1 MATVAAAMAV
11 ATEEALR
18 AEAEWEAVMTEAA
31 VAVATE
37 AAVWAAVAWE
47 VAVTEAVA
55 PVAVATEEAVRA
67 AAVWAAVETEEAVWA
82 VAAMAAEELVEVARE
97 VVVWAVVERVAAVAE
112 TAAAAEAARLA
123 APVGQRV
130 ERAVVRAAS
139 SEGPPGYDYCGPS
152 RSRRH
157 PRRSVRTCALR
168 GATRSRC
175 NCRSA
180 RPADYEHSRPSRRL
194 VRARRARTCESCR
207 RRSRHMR
214 RRSPA
219 GWICRASCR
228 PSTRHCHLFPEWR
241 RCATSRPRSRGTAWW
256 AQRCSGCC
264 PSNRHGHPRGG
275 ARRCGSRRP
284 RSCCTA
290 CRRPAR

>member
-1 MATVAAAMAV
+1 MRAALTAGVEMATVAAAMAV

-18 AEAEWEAVMTEAA
+18 AAAEWEAVMTEAA

-47 VAVTEAVA
+47 VAARVAVA

-112 TAAAAEAARLA
+112 TAAADEAARLA

-157 PRRSVRTCALR
+157 PRRSVRTCVLSEVRRDR
-168 GATRSRC
+168 GVIA
-175 NCRSA
+175 A
-180 RPADYEHSRPSRRL
+180 RHVRLIMSIRTPADDWSVL
-194 VRARRARTCESCR
+194 VERARVRV
-207 RRSRHMR
+207 
-214 RRSPA
+214 A
-219 GWICRASCR
+219 GGDRDI
-228 PSTRHCHLFPEWR
+228 
-241 RCATSRPRSRGTAWW
+241 
-256 AQRCSGCC
+256 
-264 PSNRHGHPRGG
+264 
-275 ARRCGSRRP
+275 
-284 RSCCTA
+284 
-290 CRRPAR
+290 